1 MAFCAV
7 VVAAGKSARFGGT
20 KKEYRALNGRPVLAH
35 SLALFL
41 DYPGCLACAAAVPP
55 GGEEE
60 ARSVLGQGFLDAYG
74 DRLLLVAGG
83 EQRGHSV
90 LAGLSALSERLRYL
104 SARGKL
110 APGHS
115 DPGDLPVLVH
125 DGARPWANAALVG
138 RVLDGVDSFGGCIP
152 VLPLSDTVKQL
163 DDRGFVAAHPKRAS
177 LCAAQTPQGFLLGKL
192 LAAYR
197 LDAAL
202 LYSATDD
209 AELWCAAGH
218 SLSTVPGER
227 ENQKITFPED
237 LP

>member
-20 KKEYRALNGRPVLAH
+20 KKEYRALNGRPVLAY

-55 GGEEE
+55 GGEAE
-60 ARSVLGQGFLDAYG
+60 ARSVLGQGFMDAYG

-83 EQRGHSV
+83 ERRGHSV
-90 LAGLSALSERLRYL
+90 FAGLSALSERLGDGGASGMDR
-104 SARGKL
+104 R
-110 APGHS
+110 
-115 DPGDLPVLVH
+115 DPGELPVLVH
-125 DGARPWANAALVG
+125 DGARPWASAALVG
-138 RVLDGVDSFGGCIP
+138 RVLDGVQSFGGCIP

-163 DDRGFVAAHPKRAS
+163 DGRGFVAAHPKRSS

-218 SLSTVPGER
+218 SLYTVPGER

>member
-20 KKEYRALNGRPVLAH
+20 KKEYRALNGRPVLAY

-60 ARSVLGQGFLDAYG
+60 ARSVLGQGFMDAYG
-74 DRLLLVAGG
+74 DRLLLVPGG

-90 LAGLSALSERLRYL
+90 FAGLSALSERLGAGQNSGSGEGLR
-104 SARGKL
+104 
-110 APGHS
+110 
-115 DPGDLPVLVH
+115 DPGELPVLVH
-125 DGARPWANAALVG
+125 DGARPWASAALVG
-138 RVLDGVDSFGGCIP
+138 RVLDGVNSFGGCIP

-163 DDRGFVAAHPKRAS
+163 DGRGFVAAHPKRAS

-197 LDAAL
+197 LDEAL
-202 LYSATDD
+202 VHSATDD
-209 AELWCAAGH
+209 AELWSAAGH
-218 SLSTVPGER
+218 SLYTVPGER
-227 ENQKITFPED
+227 YNQKITFPED